1 MNFTQYQ
8 NLSQTTAGHL
18 NGGDPKLNLGISTLG
33 IVGEAGEVSEL
44 VKKYI
49 GHGHPIDIDKVTK
62 ELGDVLWYIADV
74 AAQLGIDL
82 DDIACRNIHKLKMR
96 YPEGFS
102 YLDSI
107 NREE

>member
-1 MNFTQYQ
+1 MNFRQYQ

-18 NGGDPKLNLGISTLG
+18 NGGDAKLNLGISTLG
-33 IVGEAGEVSEL
+33 IVGEAGEVSEI

-49 GHGHPIDIDKVTK
+49 GHGHLIDIDKITK

-82 DDIACRNIHKLKMR
+82 DDVATRNIDKLKMR
-96 YPEGFS
+96 YPQGFTHN
-102 YLDSI
+102 DSI